1 MSFVTNPRLY
11 PLHFLRFLFTLLCFG
26 AVAFVQPVHSQ
37 QQEYKP
43 FTKEQ
48 IHSLIPSNTRFVSSL
63 QGKWERSYD
72 GGNTWDVAE
81 LPFSESDTKKV
92 TYRRALRIEKDMLQR
107 YSWQLYCTGVSDE
120 VEVYINHQYV
130 GRYFGGMTPFYIK
143 LPDRMI
149 SAGTNTL
156 ELVISPTP
164 AFTQRH
170 IFSQRSF
177 SGSIRELLLVGMPQI
192 WINDVRIKS
201 TLTNSS
207 CDLKTMLSVSSSAIE
222 KIPLPSADS
231 SKTLSLKKFPVNVEA
246 TLRKMGKQE
255 VVAQSESK
263 VIEIERDRTVPLD
276 LGLRIASPEL
286 WSPSEPNLYEMT
298 IKITKNTVVLDEYV
312 VSVGVHDIR
321 ITNDGEKYSIMLNG
335 SPLNIKGV
343 EYTETFG
350 EGGQTVTNE
359 QLEKDVIL
367 LKTLG
372 VNVVRVRFAP
382 PHPYFVE
389 LCNKNGLLLL
399 VDIPAYDIPASII
412 GSDEFFVRMKNIAER
427 SISAFDRQ
435 PCLLGWGIG
444 DGFPESSSAVKKY
457 QENITTAIRQL
468 SSKILYKTVRFG
480 AKTIATE
487 GLDLICFRADK
498 SWLPGDDF
506 REEIER
512 LRGLSAQKPV
522 MVCYGK
528 LVQPNNLNGYADP
541 LSVESQ
547 AQYIRD
553 CYRTVQQ
560 TKAIG
565 SIVWTFNDYSTARQ
579 ILLTNSTDQF
589 VCTSGLMD
597 IYRQPRLSYFMFKAL
612 LNDEKEPLLRTGN
625 FKEDTPIIYIGV
637 GLTFGI
643 LIFLLMS
650 RFRRFR
656 EYIGRAIFRP
666 YNFYSDIRD
675 QRILS
680 TFQTLALG
688 IAIAGTAAIIL
699 SSVFYY
705 YRASEGTEYLF
716 MLLIPNAFR
725 SILDTA
731 LWSPAYSLLLFTFI
745 VFINILIIA
754 VIIRMAAFFVRSRIF
769 YSDALTIVIWSILPI
784 LMLLPIAMGLFK
796 ILTISS
802 SHWLLLTIMGAV
814 VVWCATRTLEAT
826 AVVFDLPKAR
836 VYLIGVGIIIILLG
850 GSILFM
856 NYRSGLFNYL
866 QYYFAVMR

>member
-1 MSFVTNPRLY
+1 MSFIPNLRLSSLQY
-11 PLHFLRFLFTLLCFG
+11 SRLLLTAICGVIVISAQF
-26 AVAFVQPVHSQ
+26 AAAQ
-37 QQEYKP
+37 QNYKP

-48 IHSLIPSNTRFVSSL
+48 TRALVPSSTRFVSSL

-81 LPFSESDTKKV
+81 LPFSEPDAKKV

-120 VEVYINHQYV
+120 VEVYINRQYV

-149 SAGTNTL
+149 VAGTNTL
-156 ELVISPTP
+156 ELVVSPMP
-164 AFTQRH
+164 SFTHRH
-170 IFSQRSF
+170 IFAERSY
-177 SGSIRELLLVGMPQI
+177 SGAIRELLLIGMPQI
-192 WINDVRIKS
+192 WINDVRMKNTFS
-201 TLTNSS
+201 GSS
-207 CDLKTMLSVSSSAIE
+207 CEIRTSVSLSSGAIE
-222 KIPLPSADS
+222 RIPLPSADS
-231 SKTLSLKKFPVNVEA
+231 GKTLSLKKFPVNVEA
-246 TLRKMGKQE
+246 TLRKVGKQE
-255 VVAQSESK
+255 LLAQSDSK
-263 VIEIERDRTVPLD
+263 TIEVERDRTVPLD
-276 LGLRIASPEL
+276 FALRIASPEL

-298 IKITKNTVVLDEYV
+298 IRISKNTTVLDEYIIP
-312 VSVGVHDIR
+312 VGLHDIR
-321 ITNDGEKYSIMLNG
+321 VKNDGEKYSIFFNG
-335 SPLNIKGV
+335 SPLLIKGV

-350 EGGQTVTNE
+350 NIGQTVTNE

-372 VNVVRVRFAP
+372 VNVVRIRFAP
-382 PHPYFVE
+382 PHPYLVE

-399 VDIPAYDIPASII
+399 VDIPAYDIPSSII

-444 DGFPESSSAVKKY
+444 DGFSESSPEVKKY
-457 QENITTAIRQL
+457 QENITKAIRYL
-468 SSKILYKTVRFG
+468 SSNILYKTVRFG
-480 AKTIATE
+480 AQNIITD
-487 GLDLICFRADK
+487 GLDLICFRTDK

-506 REEIER
+506 RDEIER
-512 LRGLSAQKPV
+512 LRGLAAQKPV
-522 MVCYGK
+522 IVSYGK

-553 CYRTVQQ
+553 CYRTIQQ
-560 TKAIG
+560 TKTIG
-565 SIVWTFNDYSTARQ
+565 SLVWTFNDYSTARP
-579 ILLTNSTDQF
+579 ILSTNSTDQYI
-589 VCTSGLMD
+589 CTSGLMD
-597 IYRQPRLSYFMFKAL
+597 EYRQPRLSYFMFKAL
-612 LNDEKEPLLRTGN
+612 LNDEKEPLLRAGN
-625 FKEDTPIIYIGV
+625 FKEDTPIIYIGI

-699 SSVFYY
+699 SSVFYF
-705 YRASEGTEYLF
+705 YRASAGTEYLF
-716 MLLIPNAFR
+716 MLLVPSSFR

-731 LWSPAYSLLLFTFI
+731 LWSPAYSLLLFTII
-745 VFINILIIA
+745 VFIKILVIA
-754 VIIRMAAFFVRSRIF
+754 MLIRMAAFFVRSRIF

-784 LMLLPIAMGLFK
+784 LMMLPIAMGLFK

-802 SHWLLLTIMGAV
+802 SHWLLLTIMGV
-814 VVWCATRTLEAT
+814 TVLWCVTRTLEAT
-826 AVVFDLPKAR
+826 AVVFDLPKFR
-836 VYLIGVGIIIILLG
+836 VYLIGTAIIVILLG
-850 GSILFM
+850 GGILFM

-866 QYYFAVMR
+866 QYYFAVLR